1 MKNLAGKYA
10 IVTGAGKD
18 IGAAIV
24 KRFLEEEAAGVAIFE
39 WDLALAEKTAKEL
52 DPTGKKVIAFK
63 CDVSNSEQVKAAVD
77 GAVAAF
83 GRIDILI
90 NNAGV
95 TRDRIFHKMTDEE
108 WHTVININLNGIYN
122 LCKYIV
128 PMMRAQ
134 ESGSI
139 VNIGSTS
146 GINGNPVQANY
157 SATKAAVQGFTR
169 TMAKELGPKGV
180 RVNCIAPGHIMTDML
195 AAVGE
200 DKLAAAAARIPM
212 RRLGQPEEL
221 AAAVTFLCTEDA
233 SWVTGQTLIVSGGGT
248 VN

>member
-10 IVTGAGKD
+10 IVTGAGKG

-52 DPTGKKVIAFK
+52 DPTGEKVKAFK
-63 CDVSNSEQVKAAVD
+63 CDVSNSDQVKEAVD

-83 GRIDILI
+83 GRIDILV

-108 WHTVININLNGIYN
+108 WHTVININLNGVYN
-122 LCKYIV
+122 LCKFVV
-128 PMMRAQ
+128 PLMRAQ

-139 VNIGSTS
+139 VNISSTS
-146 GINGNPVQANY
+146 LAGNPGQANY
-157 SATKAAVQGFTR
+157 AATKAALQGLTR
-169 TMAKELGPKGV
+169 TLAKELGPKNV
-180 RVNCIAPGHIMTDML
+180 RVNAVAPGFIKTDMMMAVPPQNLERSLREHPFGRMGEPAEL
-195 AAVGE
+195 AAV
-200 DKLAAAAARIPM
+200 
-212 RRLGQPEEL
+212 
-221 AAAVTFLCTEDA
+221 VTFLCTEDA
-233 SWVTGQTLIVSGGGT
+233 SWVTGQTIVASGRAQIT
-248 VN
+248 